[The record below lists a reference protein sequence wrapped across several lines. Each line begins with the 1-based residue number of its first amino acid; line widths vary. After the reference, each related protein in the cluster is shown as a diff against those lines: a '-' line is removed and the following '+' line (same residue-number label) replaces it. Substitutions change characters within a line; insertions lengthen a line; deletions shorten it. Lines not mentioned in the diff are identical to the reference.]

1 MPELEE
7 IADAIVQKEA
17 PVRGQMT
24 EDDWTALQDAPED
37 KAKAEPEA
45 QPEPAEEEEPEPQRA
60 NRIKVQ
66 IPDEDGGYHEKE
78 YEPEELAKRHANAT
92 ARIRELQRLL
102 EQGAQR
108 YGDDQENAVA
118 KPKPEQVQ
126 ASARAYEAIVPRAQV
141 DAWQKS
147 YEEQGY
153 DADEARRYAEYW
165 ANQRAQEVL
174 ERQRQEQTLQGI
186 RQEME
191 QFKQERQLMAITA
204 SLQRERPDFQPFVE
218 NSGMTE
224 LRPEFQ
230 EIIDEYGP
238 MNLKQLYGFW
248 NLSHPKGN
256 PKAAV
261 AEKSRQMPTIGGGGA
276 VRKSTPMAT
285 DAEAQRMARMF
296 FPEEHEKA
304 DREKYLQMVAA
315 QRKGQ
320 K

>member
-1 MPELEE
+1 MDD
-7 IADAIVQKEA
+7 IADEIVQQTA
-17 PVRGQMT
+17 PVRGEMN
-24 EDDWTALQDAPED
+24 ENDWGALDAKEAPEQEE
-37 KAKAEPEA
+37 KGEA
-45 QPEPAEEEEPEPQRA
+45 QPESEQEAPEPQRA
-60 NRIKVQ
+60 GRIKVQ

-78 YEPEELAKRHANAT
+78 YEPEKLAKRLANAT

-108 YGDDQENAVA
+108 YGDDEENPVAVA
-118 KPKPEQVQ
+118 QPKQVQ
-126 ASARAYEAIVPRAQV
+126 APARAYEAVVPRAQV
-141 DAWQKS
+141 DAWQKH
-147 YEEQGY
+147 YEDQGY

-165 ANQRAQEVL
+165 ASQKAEEIV
-174 ERQRQEQTLQGI
+174 ERRRQEQTLQGI

-191 QFKQERQLMAITA
+191 QFKQERQLMAIT
-204 SLQRERPDFQPFVE
+204 SNLQKERPDFQPFVE

-224 LRPEFQ
+224 LKPEFQ

-238 MNLKQLYGFW
+238 MNLKPTYGFW
-248 NLSHPKGN
+248 NLSHPMGN

-276 VRKSTPMAT
+276 VRKAGAPMAT
-285 DAEAQRMARMF
+285 DADAQKMARMF

-315 QRKGQ
+315 QRKGSR
-320 K
+320 